1 MNIRANRR
9 VIAFLFLLSFC
20 VVHASDRAAWI
31 DVPLP
36 DGAALLGGQSAWT
49 CPVLGV
55 LLGVEL
61 LFGQVWAAAG
71 TAVAAGLAGCI

>member
-1 MNIRANRR
+1 MNSEWKRR
-9 VIAFLFLLSFC
+9 VIAFALLFSFFTL
-20 VVHASDRAAWI
+20 HASDRLQWI

-36 DGAALLGGQSAWT
+36 ELSDVLGAQSPWT
-49 CPVLGV
+49 CPVLGA
-55 LLGVEL
+55 LFGVEL

>member
-1 MNIRANRR
+1 MNVRVNRR
-9 VIAFLFLLSFC
+9 VIAFLLLLSFFA
-20 VVHASDRAAWI
+20 VQASDRVAWI

-55 LLGVEL
+55 FFGVEL

-71 TAVAAGLAGCI
+71 TAVTAGLAGCI